1 MEPSIAAARFR
12 SLASPILNLTQ
23 QAAPAL
29 TRAVLGTAFVQTG
42 LGKWEHFSRT
52 VEFFESIGIPAP
64 AANAAFIASLE
75 VAGGAALVLGLGT
88 RAFSALLGCTM
99 VTAIATAERNA
110 FLAALRPGAEKG
122 LLDVVPFVYL
132 LLLSGL
138 AAFGGGALS
147 LDRLLFG
154 RPSMGA
160 PFRPAGA
167 QGASL

>member
-1 MEPSIAAARFR
+1 M
-12 SLASPILNLTQ
+12 
-23 QAAPAL
+23 L
-29 TRAVLGTAFVQTG
+29 TRIVLGTAFVQTG

-52 VEFFESIGIPAP
+52 VEFFDSIGIPAP
-64 AANAAFIASLE
+64 AANAAFIATLE

-88 RAFSALLGCTM
+88 RVFSALLACTM
-99 VTAIATAERNA
+99 VTAIATAEREA
-110 FLAALRPGAEKG
+110 FFAALRPGAEKG

-147 LDRLLFG
+147 IDRLLFR
-154 RPSMGA
+154 RPSMEGA
-160 PFRPAGA
+160 FPSAAA